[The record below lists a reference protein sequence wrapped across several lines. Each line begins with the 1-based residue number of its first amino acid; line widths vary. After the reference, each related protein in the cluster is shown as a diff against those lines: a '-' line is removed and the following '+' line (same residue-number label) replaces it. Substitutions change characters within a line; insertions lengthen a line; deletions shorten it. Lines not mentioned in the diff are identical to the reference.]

1 MLCKSKCIDPSRPE
15 GRLRMTSISL
25 DLRGAK
31 APLYTTNLS
40 CCRIRIAFCRG
51 LGRARPFGF
60 AQGKLSAVPIETRV
74 ARRFWEGHG
83 FSRAE

>member
-31 APLYTTNLS
+31 APLYTTPQARFLAALEMT
-40 CCRIRIAFCRG
+40 RRG
-51 LGRARPFGF
+51 LLGSCP
-60 AQGKLSAVPIETRV
+60 QI
-74 ARRFWEGHG
+74 RRTHEM
-83 FSRAE
+83 SS